1 MNYLLDA
8 SLLVAVIIGLSE
20 LMKIYVKAKYLPLL
34 NMVYGILGSI
44 IYFEGDLKTK
54 VLSGIVAGLA
64 SSGLFD
70 LTKVITKK

>member
-8 SLLVAVIIGLSE
+8 SLLVAIIVGCSE

-34 NMVYGILGSI
+34 NMVFGILGSI
-44 IYFEGDLKTK
+44 VYFEGDLKTK
-54 VLSGIVAGLA
+54 VLSGIIAGLA